1 MATPSIE
8 TRHLSDVEA
17 LMWNL
22 EKDPYLLSTM
32 ANLTIF
38 DRLPDLDRLRRRLL
52 LATEA
57 VPRLRQKV
65 APAFGRL
72 APPSWREDPD
82 FDIDRHLRVVG
93 LPAPGTMAQLL
104 ELTASLAQAPFDR
117 TRSPWEFIVIDGL
130 EGDRGA
136 MVQKMHH
143 TITDGEG
150 SIRMSMA
157 FIDME
162 RDAPEPEVIKPPMTV
177 GEAGDPDRPAPN
189 DDLLSSVIDT
199 VSHNV
204 RRQAGVARRIAGGA
218 FDLATHPAR
227 AVDAPRQA
235 VDVVQ
240 ALARQLS
247 VDNRHSPLWTE
258 RSLRR
263 SLHVFSVPFDDV
275 KRASKAWGGSI
286 NDLFVTAAAG
296 GAGAYHRELGAE
308 VDELRM
314 AMPVSTRTDKKSM
327 ANAFTPTR
335 VLVPTTPDPHQR
347 FDELRRR
354 LSVTR
359 HDRSVGLYSAMAG
372 VANLLPTSVAVRF
385 ARSQTETVDFT
396 TSNVKAAPFELYIAG
411 GLMESNYPIGPLGGT
426 AFNLTTMS
434 YNGSMEMGLHVD
446 AGAVSQPSLLESCLR
461 ASFDEI
467 LGAAA

>member
-1 MATPSIE
+1 MAPASVE

-32 ANLTIF
+32 GNLTVF
-38 DRLPDLDRLRRRLL
+38 DRPPDLERLRRRLL
-52 LATEA
+52 MATEV

-72 APPSWREDPD
+72 APPSWRIDPD

-93 LPAPGTMAQLL
+93 LPAPGTYEQLL
-104 ELTASLAQAPFDR
+104 ELTASLVNTPFDR
-117 TRSPWEFIVIDGL
+117 SRSPWEFVVVEGLADG
-130 EGDRGA
+130 RGA
-136 MVQKMHH
+136 MVQKLHH

-150 SIRMSMA
+150 GIRMSMA
-157 FIDME
+157 FIDLE
-162 RDAPEPEVIKPPMTV
+162 RDAPEPESIAAPMEV
-177 GEAGDPDRPAPN
+177 GEAGDPDRPPPN
-189 DDLLSSVIDT
+189 TDLWSTLVDT
-199 VSHNV
+199 VEHNV
-204 RRQAGVARRIAGGA
+204 RRQAGMARRAAGQA
-218 FDLATHPAR
+218 VDLATHPGKLIEL
-227 AVDAPRQA
+227 PGQA
-235 VDVVQ
+235 LEVAQ
-240 ALARQLS
+240 ALARQAET
-247 VDNRHSPLWTE
+247 DERRSPLWTQ

-263 SLHVFSVPFDDV
+263 ALRTFAVPFDDV

-296 GAGAYHRELGAE
+296 GAGAYHRALGAE

-314 AMPVSTRTDKKSM
+314 AMPVSTRTDKRSM

-335 VLVPTTPDPHQR
+335 VLVPTTVDPHDR

-354 LSVTR
+354 LLVTR
-359 HDRSVGLYSAMAG
+359 SDRSVGLYGALAG
-372 VANLLPTSVAVRF
+372 IANLLPTSVTVRV

-396 TSNVKAAPFELYIAG
+396 TSNVKAAPFDLYIAG
-411 GLMESNYPIGPLGGT
+411 ALLEANHPIGPLGGT

-434 YNGSMEMGLHVD
+434 YRGSMEMGLHID
-446 AGAVSQPSLLESCLR
+446 TGAVADPDLLESSITTEFDRILR
-461 ASFDEI
+461 AT
-467 LGAAA
+467 A